1 MYDDGPEALCIDI
14 PVLIKARTEGD
25 RRLVEVEASNEQED
39 GEGDVIKQMA
49 LLDSAAAFVS
59 TGHLDI
65 DHYSEIGERIG
76 ISNPTDYIVGV
87 PLEVKDMGK
96 GVTAVRG
103 ELHKAGRPK
112 TDELWSGLTAN
123 PPVRWRASIYGFPKA
138 GMVED
143 CRVSK
148 GNGPG
153 SPKRF
158 IVKGL
163 HWRSLA
169 FTRNPVNDAITGA
182 AHVVTAKSMVA
193 IMKGRLPPGA
203 VKSDYGSPNMAES
216 VGPIDFI
223 LAPRN
228 REELMGHYHYSM
240 RTGRS
245 PFANPEMG
253 YSVAN
258 FQNHFMCM
266 CGCPPEH
273 ADILANALMNLL
285 KRERRS

>member
-14 PVLIKARTEGD
+14 PVLIKARSDGD
-25 RRLVEVEASNEQED
+25 RRLVEVEASNEAED
-39 GEGDVIKQMA
+39 SEGDIIKQAA
-49 LLDSAAAFVS
+49 LLDSAGAFIK

-65 DHYSEIGERIG
+65 DHYSEIGERLG
-76 ISNPTDYIVGV
+76 IQNPTDWIVGV
-87 PLEVKDMGK
+87 PTEVKDLGK
-96 GVTAVRG
+96 GRTGVLG
-103 ELHKAGRPK
+103 ELHKAGRQK
-112 TDELWSGLTAN
+112 ADELWSSLTAQ

-143 CRVSK
+143 CRISK
-148 GNGPG
+148 QSDSAGA
-153 SPKRF
+153 KRF

-169 FTRNPVNDAITGA
+169 FTRNPVNDAISGA

-193 IMKGRLPPGA
+193 IMKARLPGA
-203 VKSDYGSPNMAES
+203 VKGYGDLNAGAVEAMPDY
-216 VGPIDFI
+216 I

-228 REELMGHYHYSM
+228 REELMGHFYYSM
-240 RTGRS
+240 KQGRS
-245 PFANPEMG
+245 PYAGADLG

-258 FQNHFMCM
+258 FQNHFMYM
-266 CGCPPEH
+266 CGCSPES

-285 KRERRS
+285 KREKRS

>member
-1 MYDDGPEALCIDI
+1 MYDDGPEAICIDI
-14 PVLIKARTEGD
+14 PVLIKAYSEGD
-25 RRLVEVEASNEQED
+25 RRLVEVEASNEAED
-39 GEGDVIKQMA
+39 SEGDIIKQVA
-49 LLDSAAAFVS
+49 LLDSAPSFIA

-65 DHYSEIGERIG
+65 DHYSEIGERLG
-76 ISNPTDYIVGV
+76 IANPADYIVGV
-87 PLEVKDMGK
+87 PIEVKDFGK
-96 GVTAVRG
+96 GRTGVRG

-112 TDELWSGLTAN
+112 ADELWSSLKAD

-148 GNGPG
+148 GGESG
-153 SPKRF
+153 SARRF

-169 FTRNPVNDAITGA
+169 FTRNPINDSITGA
-182 AHVVTAKSMVA
+182 AHVVTAKSMIA
-193 IMKGRLPPGA
+193 IMKARLPGA
-203 VKSDYGSPNMAES
+203 LKSGNIGDLPIPASCPDY
-216 VGPIDFI
+216 I

-228 REELMGHYHYSM
+228 REELMGHFYYSM
-240 RTGRS
+240 KTGRS
-245 PFANPEMG
+245 PYANPEMG

-258 FQNHFMCM
+258 FQNHFQFM
-266 CGCPPEH
+266 CGCPPEN

-285 KRERRS
+285 KREKRT